1 MALENGE
8 WIMRV
13 LEWNNPLRVRTWKE
27 LISYVNEV
35 GFLPLFAGDVPGFS
49 VEEHV
54 SDQFWWTGDPEQD
67 PWEWRELIARS
78 GEVVYGKFLDQKSVF
93 ISRDWFPVFANYR
106 RDGYD
111 FDARW
116 DDELASMRQKKIMDR
131 FADQEE
137 WIGLELK
144 RKAGFGKNGERNFSG
159 IVTELQMETYLVIK
173 DFRRKVNK
181 HGGEYGMPVCVYSK
195 PEDVW
200 GSEIFRS
207 AYKEDP
213 HISGERIGKHLKVLW
228 PSMDDGQLKKILGV
242 Y

>member
-8 WIMRV
+8 WIMRG

-173 DFRRKVNK
+173 DFRRKVNRR
-181 HGGEYGMPVCVYSK
+181 GGEYGMPVCVYSR
-195 PEDVW
+195 PEDIW
-200 GSEIFRS
+200 GYDFISS
-207 AYKEDP
+207 AYSEDP
-213 HISGERIGKHLKVLW
+213 EVSGQRIRDHLQRLWPQMSEKQLERIVR
-228 PSMDDGQLKKILGV
+228 
-242 Y
+242 